1 MGSDEAERVR
11 RGSEETAGVRGDS
24 EQTTRLRP
32 GGQLDEIAE
41 ALPQRAAA
49 LSRLFLART
58 ATQISRVEVGVLWA
72 LAERPRRITELAA
85 REGVT
90 QPGMTLLVNRLEER
104 GWMRRHTDA
113 ADRRAV
119 LVKLTAA
126 GRAVRERL
134 RAEYRALLHEEMAT
148 LGDRDVQALAR
159 AIDIL
164 DELIDRLMDARR

>member
-1 MGSDEAERVR
+1 MSSGQTERLAR
-11 RGSEETAGVRGDS
+11 RSEKESIGRGA
-24 EQTTRLRP
+24 
-32 GGQLDEIAE
+32 QLEEIAE

-49 LSRLFLART
+49 LSRLFLCRT
-58 ATQISRVEVGVLWA
+58 KVQISRVEMGVLWA

-104 GWMRRHTDA
+104 GWLSRHADA

-126 GRAVRERL
+126 GREVHEQL

-148 LGDRDVQALAR
+148 LGDRDIQMLAK
-159 AIDIL
+159 AIEVL
-164 DELIDRLMDARR
+164 DELIDRLTGER